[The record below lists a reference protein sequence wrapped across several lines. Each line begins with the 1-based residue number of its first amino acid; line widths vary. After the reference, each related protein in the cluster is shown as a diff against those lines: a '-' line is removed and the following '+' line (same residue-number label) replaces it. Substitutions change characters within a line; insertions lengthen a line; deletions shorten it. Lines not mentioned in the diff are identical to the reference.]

1 MDLQAVRAQVEQ
13 IAREAGKVALS
24 FWSQP
29 LTEMTKRD
37 IYDIVTEGDKA
48 SEAVIVAALTAAFPT
63 HHIVGEEGGGQGASA
78 DGADYHWFVDPID
91 GTVNFA
97 HKIPLFA
104 VSIGLADAQRQ
115 PLVGVVYNPAHDE
128 MFSAARGFG
137 ATLNG
142 QPIHVTGLS
151 QLDQAV
157 LATGFAPSN
166 IAARDNLARLPRF
179 LGQVRDMRRLGS
191 VALELS
197 YVASGRLDGL
207 WEPNL
212 NSWDVMAGLLCVQEA
227 GGRISDYSGG
237 TTQLFSGREVLAT
250 NGGIHDAVLSLLNEV

>member
-1 MDLQAVRAQVEQ
+1 MDLQAVRTQVEQ
-13 IAREAGKVALS
+13 IAREAGRVALS
-24 FWSQP
+24 FWSQS
-29 LTEMTKRD
+29 LTEMTKKD

-48 SEAVIVAALTAAFPT
+48 SEAVIVAALRELFPA
-63 HHIVGEEGGGQGASA
+63 HHIVGEEGGGQGAPA
-78 DGADYHWFVDPID
+78 EGAEYFWFVDPVD

-104 VSIGLADAQRQ
+104 VSIALADAQHQ

-137 ATLNG
+137 AALNG
-142 QPIHVTGLS
+142 QPIHVTALTR
-151 QLDQAV
+151 LDQAV

-166 IAARDNLARLPRF
+166 PAARENLARLPRF

-197 YVASGRLDGL
+197 YVASGRLDGV

-212 NSWDVMAGLLCVQEA
+212 SPWDVMAGLLCVQEA

-237 TTQLFSGREVLAT
+237 TAQLFNAREVLAT
-250 NGGIHDAVLSLLNEV
+250 NGGIHDAVLSILNEA